1 MSSRLARSTA
11 IATATMLSFGLLAAC
26 GGSDDS
32 GSSTSSGGPAASAST
47 TVLKADSAIESLVP
61 EAIKK
66 KGTLV
71 FATDATAPP
80 NESVDTDGK
89 TIVGNEID
97 IAKNLASL
105 MGLKAEFVNVS
116 FDSIIPGLQ
125 AHRYDLSISGFRDTK
140 EREKVVDFVTY
151 AKAGPQFF
159 VKSSSSFK
167 PTGLDDL
174 CGHSFAVQSGTIQE
188 DIAQQQNEKCT
199 AAGKKS
205 VDVKVFKTQDQQV
218 QAVANG
224 QVDVGAQNGPNNV
237 YTTQQTNGA
246 IVASGKPFAEGPWGM
261 PLPKDTG
268 LVKALHAATQ
278 KLIDDPA
285 YLQILKKW
293 NVSDQAITKS
303 VINGAIS

>member
-1 MSSRLARSTA
+1 MSSRLVRTIA
-11 IATATMLSFGLLAAC
+11 IATTTTLSLGLLAAC
-26 GGSDDS
+26 GDGDDS
-32 GSSTSSGGPAASAST
+32 ASASKDAASTAT
-47 TVLKADSAIESLVP
+47 TLLKADPAIEALVP
-61 EAIKK
+61 AAIKE

-80 NESVDTDGK
+80 NQSVDTDGK
-89 TIVGNEID
+89 TLIGNEID

-159 VKSSSSFK
+159 VKSSASFK
-167 PTGLDDL
+167 PTTLDDL
-174 CGHSFAVQSGTIQE
+174 CGHSFAAQSGTIQE
-188 DIAQQQNEKCT
+188 DIAQQQSKKCT
-199 AAGKKS
+199 DAGKKA

-224 QVDVGAQNGPNNV
+224 QVEAGAQNGPNNV
-237 YTTQQTNGA
+237 YTTEQTKGA

-261 PLPKDTG
+261 PVPKDTG

-278 KLIDDPA
+278 KLIDDPV
-285 YLQILKKW
+285 YVQILKKW
-293 NVSDQAITKS
+293 NVSDQAITQS